1 MIPDLTTVII
11 RDGKVPT
18 DDWEQNFIVCLYKGK
33 LCSGQRQLLRPQA
46 DQAGHKD
53 PRDDCRWS
61 LKTGGVY

>member
-46 DQAGHKD
+46 DQAGHK
-53 PRDDCRWS
+53 RS
-61 LKTGGVY
+61 